1 MITEIRL
8 RRFRCFDALD
18 FQPGPARTCIVGPNA
33 QGKTSILEAVCVL
46 LRLQSPRTS
55 TPAEFIKSGHSAC
68 SLEGRVHDTRLEYRL
83 SDGSREILL
92 DSKPQTKSED
102 YLSVARVCWFANSD
116 LELVKGGGSSR
127 RRYLDFLGTQSIPG
141 YRKSLR
147 DYERALRSRNSLLKE
162 GRPRREIAA
171 FDSPLLEAGEFLL
184 QARRTLVDILAPLA
198 NTACAE
204 ISGSSDSLAL
214 AYQPGAAGSFEE
226 SLAATRIEEERL
238 RMTVCGPHRDD
249 LELSLNSLKASAFA
263 SEGQQ
268 RGIALALKIAQARHL
283 ASLHPIPPI
292 LLLDD
297 IFGELDPAR
306 RNRLLAA
313 LPANSQTLI
322 TTTFLEWADR
332 ESIGDIFNLPDRSD
346 KTGHEKIKA

>member
-18 FQPGPARTCIVGPNA
+18 FLPGPARTCILGQNA

-55 TPAEFIKSGHSAC
+55 SPSDLVKSGHTDC
-68 SLEGRVHDTRLEYRL
+68 SLDGRVHDTHLQYRL
-83 SDGSREILL
+83 ADGTREILL
-92 DSKPQTKSED
+92 DSKPQTKSDD
-102 YLSVARVCWFANSD
+102 YLSVARICWFANSD
-116 LELVKGGGSSR
+116 LDLVKGGGSSR
-127 RRYLDFLGTQSIPG
+127 RRFLDFLGTQSVPG

-147 DYERALRSRNSLLKE
+147 DYERALRSRNALLKE

-171 FDSPLLEAGEFLL
+171 FDAPLIESGEFLL
-184 QARRTLVDILAPLA
+184 AARRTLVETLAPLA
-198 NTACAE
+198 TAACAE
-204 ISGSSDSLAL
+204 ISASADSLSL
-214 AYQPGAAGSFEE
+214 AYNPGATAPFAET
-226 SLAATRIEEERL
+226 LAASRPEEDRL
-238 RMTVCGPHRDD
+238 RQTVRGPHRDD
-249 LELSLNSLKASAFA
+249 LEISLNSLKASAFA

-283 ASLHPIPPI
+283 AALHPIPPI

-313 LPANSQTLI
+313 LPSNAQTLI
-322 TTTFLEWADR
+322 TTTFLDWADHD
-332 ESIGDIFNLPDRSD
+332 SIDTVLHLQSATLSRRD
-346 KTGHEKIKA
+346 

>member
-1 MITEIRL
+1 MITEIHL

-18 FQPGPARTCIVGPNA
+18 FQPGAARTCIVGQNA

-55 TPAEFIKSGHSAC
+55 SPAELVKSGHSSC
-68 SLEGRVHDTRLEYRL
+68 SIEGRVHDTRLQYRL
-83 SDGSREILL
+83 ADGTREILL
-92 DSKPQTKSED
+92 DSKPQTKSDD
-102 YLSVARVCWFANSD
+102 YLSTARVCWFANSD
-116 LELVKGGGSSR
+116 LDLVKGGGSSR
-127 RRYLDFLGTQSIPG
+127 RRFLDFLGTQSLPG

-171 FDSPLLEAGEFLL
+171 FDAPLLEAGEFLL
-184 QARRTLVDILAPLA
+184 AARRSLVETLAPLA
-198 NTACAE
+198 TAACAE
-204 ISGSSDSLAL
+204 ISASADTLSLS
-214 AYQPGAAGSFEE
+214 YSPGATAPFSE
-226 SLAATRIEEERL
+226 SLAASRPEEDRL
-238 RMTVCGPHRDD
+238 RQTVRGPHRDD
-249 LELSLNSLKASAFA
+249 LDLSLNALKASAFA

-283 ASLHPIPPI
+283 AALHPVPPI

-313 LPANSQTLI
+313 LPAHAQTLV
-322 TTTFLEWADR
+322 TTTFLDWADR
-332 ESIGDIFNLPDRSD
+332 DSLDTILHLENATLSPRD
-346 KTGHEKIKA
+346 

>member
-1 MITEIRL
+1 VITEIRL

-18 FQPGPARTCIVGPNA
+18 FQPGPARTCIVGQNA

-55 TPAEFIKSGHSAC
+55 TPADLVKSGHTAC
-68 SLEGRVHDTRLEYRL
+68 SIEGRVHDTHLQYRL
-83 SDGSREILL
+83 AHGTREILL
-92 DSKPQTKSED
+92 DSKPQTKSDD
-102 YLSVARVCWFANSD
+102 YLSVARICWFANSD

-127 RRYLDFLGTQSIPG
+127 RRFLDFLGTQSVPG

-147 DYERALRSRNSLLKE
+147 DYERALRSRNALLKE

-171 FDSPLLEAGEFLL
+171 FDAPLLEAGEFLL
-184 QARRTLVDILAPLA
+184 AARRTLVETLAPLA
-198 NTACAE
+198 TAACAE
-204 ISGSSDSLAL
+204 ISGSADTLAL
-214 AYQPGAAGSFEE
+214 AYLPGAAAPFAE
-226 SLAATRIEEERL
+226 SLAASRPEEDRL
-238 RMTVCGPHRDD
+238 RQTVRGPHRDD
-249 LELSLNSLKASAFA
+249 LDLTLNALKASAFA

-283 ASLHPIPPI
+283 AALHPIPPI

-313 LPANSQTLI
+313 LPSNAQTLI
-322 TTTFLEWADR
+322 TTTFLDWADR
-332 ESIGDIFNLPDRSD
+332 ETITTTLHLQNATL
-346 KTGHEKIKA
+346 T

>member
-1 MITEIRL
+1 VITEIRL

-18 FQPGPARTCIVGPNA
+18 FQPGPARTCIVGQNA

-55 TPAEFIKSGHSAC
+55 TPADLVKSGHAAC
-68 SLEGRVHDTRLEYRL
+68 SIEGRVHDTHLQYRL
-83 SDGSREILL
+83 AHGTREILL
-92 DSKPQTKSED
+92 DSKPQSKSDD
-102 YLSVARVCWFANSD
+102 YLSVARICWFANSD

-127 RRYLDFLGTQSIPG
+127 RRFLDFLGTQSVPG

-147 DYERALRSRNSLLKE
+147 DYERSLRSRNSLLKE

-171 FDSPLLEAGEFLL
+171 FDAPLLEAGEFLL
-184 QARRTLVDILAPLA
+184 AARRSLVETLAPLA
-198 NTACAE
+198 TAACAE
-204 ISGSSDSLAL
+204 ISGSADTLSLS
-214 AYQPGAAGSFEE
+214 YSPGATAPFAE
-226 SLAATRIEEERL
+226 SLAASRPEEDRL
-238 RMTVCGPHRDD
+238 RQTVRGPHRDD
-249 LELSLNSLKASAFA
+249 LDLTLNALKASAFA

-268 RGIALALKIAQARHL
+268 RGITLALKIAQARHL
-283 ASLHPIPPI
+283 AALHPVPPI

-313 LPANSQTLI
+313 LPTNAQTLI
-322 TTTFLEWADR
+322 TTTFLDWADR
-332 ESIGDIFNLPDRSD
+332 ETITTTLHLQNATLR
-346 KTGHEKIKA
+346 

>member
-1 MITEIRL
+1 MLPKVITEIRL

-18 FQPGPARTCIVGPNA
+18 FKPGPARSCIVGQNA

-55 TPAEFIKSGHSAC
+55 TPAEFVKSGHASC
-68 SLEGRVHDTRLEYRL
+68 SIEGRVHDAHLQYRL
-83 SDGSREILL
+83 ANGTREILL
-92 DSKPQTKSED
+92 DSKPQTKSDD

-127 RRYLDFLGTQSIPG
+127 RRFLDFLGTQSVPG

-147 DYERALRSRNSLLKE
+147 DYERALRSRNALLKE

-171 FDSPLLEAGEFLL
+171 FDTPLLEAGEFLL
-184 QARRTLVDILAPLA
+184 AARRTLIETLAPLA
-198 NTACAE
+198 TAACAE
-204 ISGSSDSLAL
+204 ISNSADTLTLS
-214 AYQPGAAGSFEE
+214 YQPGATGSFAE
-226 SLAATRIEEERL
+226 SLAASRPEEDRL
-238 RMTVCGPHRDD
+238 RQTLRGPHRDD

-283 ASLHPIPPI
+283 AALHPVPPI

-313 LPANSQTLI
+313 LPSNAQTLI
-322 TTTFLEWADR
+322 TTTFLDWADR
-332 ESIGDIFNLPDRSD
+332 NAIDSIFHLENAKL
-346 KTGHEKIKA
+346 T